1 MRTGIR
7 LLLVLVAV
15 GVAGLVAMTAWPV
28 SGERASAPPMEPADI
43 GTRALQPGD
52 LPAESAVVAASSA
65 TTSTTAVSASDAA
78 PSAGAVV
85 AQPGQVGATPVIA
98 AEMNANQRSVVE
110 AVRTGK
116 HPERLTLAVDPAPFD
131 PAAYARDA
139 REYLSVVEPARVY
152 QTAPAGP
159 DAVPL
164 RAVVDHTIR
173 LPAGGSTS
181 LTVIGKPH
189 APVSWSVL
197 DGGTLS
203 NGLASIT
210 VQADAEGRATT
221 TYTATPGTVDEVQIL
236 VGSPMTV
243 GTLTLTVEVDDP
255 AAALSTR

>member
-1 MRTGIR
+1 MSTGIR
-7 LLLVLVAV
+7 SLMALVAV
-15 GVAGLVAMTAWPV
+15 GVAGLVAMTVWPV
-28 SGERASAPPMEPADI
+28 AGERASAPKEPAVI
-43 GTRALQPGD
+43 GTRAPQPGV
-52 LPAESAVVAASSA
+52 LPAEPAVVTTSSA
-65 TTSTTAVSASDAA
+65 TTSTAAVSASGAA
-78 PSAGAVV
+78 PSTGAAV
-85 AQPGQVGATPVIA
+85 AEPGQVDATPVIA
-98 AEMNANQRSVVE
+98 AELNANQRSVVE
-110 AVRTGK
+110 AVRTGN

-131 PAAYARDA
+131 PAAYARDVQA
-139 REYLSVVEPARVY
+139 YLAVTEPARVY

-173 LPAGGSTS
+173 LPAGGSTH
-181 LTVIGKPH
+181 LTVIGKPF

-210 VQADAEGRATT
+210 VQADAAGTATT

-243 GTLTLTVEVDDP
+243 GTLTLTVAVDDP
-255 AAALSTR
+255 AAAVSTR